1 MIMHSFDYPPMHGG
15 IARLCGEI
23 ADGMRRRGRSVRV
36 VTQTGDGGAGLL
48 VPEVS
53 ESRVTASRPWR
64 ECQALRR
71 LRNSA
76 RGESAVICG
85 TWYPEGLL
93 ALLAGLRPI
102 VILAHGNELLP
113 VPSRWRRAAWARLA
127 RAVLGSADLIVANS
141 DYTARLV
148 RAASPGCRVVS
159 IPLAADHHRFAPGD
173 RAAARRRLRLDG
185 HTRAIVTVAR
195 LLAYKGHDVVFRA
208 LAALPDD
215 MRGRFVHIIAGRGP
229 DRAVIEGEA
238 QRLGVADRVRWEGFV
253 AEADLTELY
262 RAADLVAL
270 CTRATDRREV
280 EGFGLALLEAQA
292 CGTPVVGTAS
302 GGIPDAV
309 APGEGGWLIEPDD
322 HEALAHLLRR
332 LNDDPAEFRRA
343 GEAARARVERDGTW
357 DRYLD
362 RFEATLRAEGLLP

>member
-1 MIMHSFDYPPMHGG
+1 MIVHSFDYPPMHGG

-23 ADGMRRRGRSVRV
+23 AGGMRRRGQPVRV
-36 VTQTGDGGAGLL
+36 VTQAGDGKSGML
-48 VPEVS
+48 VPEVA
-53 ESRVTASRPWR
+53 ELRVTASRPRR
-64 ECQALRR
+64 EWQALGR
-71 LRNSA
+71 LRQSG
-76 RGESAVICG
+76 RSESPVICG

-93 ALLAGLRPI
+93 ALLAGSRPV

-141 DYTARLV
+141 DYTAGLV
-148 RAASPGCRVVS
+148 RTAAPRSRVIS
-159 IPLAADHHRFAPGD
+159 IPLAADHRRFTPGD
-173 RAAARRRLRLDG
+173 RLAARRQLGLDDNLRV
-185 HTRAIVTVAR
+185 IVTVAR

-208 LAALPDD
+208 LTLLPDD
-215 MRGRFVHIIAGRGP
+215 VRGRFVHIVAGRGP
-229 DRAVIEGEA
+229 DRERLGTEA
-238 QRLGVADRVRWEGFV
+238 RRLGVADRVRWLGFV
-253 AEADLTELY
+253 GEADLPELY
-262 RAADLVAL
+262 RAADLFAL

-322 HEALAHLLRR
+322 YRALADLLRR
-332 LNDDPAEFRRA
+332 LDDDPAKFRRA
-343 GEAARARVERDGTW
+343 GDAARARVEREGTW
-357 DRYLD
+357 DSYLD
-362 RFEATLRAEGLLP
+362 RFEATLRAEGLLT

>member
-1 MIMHSFDYPPMHGG
+1 MIVCAFDYPPMHGG

-23 ADGMRRRGRSVRV
+23 AGGMRRRGRPVRV
-36 VTQTGDGGAGLL
+36 VTQSGDGGTGML

-53 ESRVTASRPWR
+53 ESRVMASRPWR
-64 ECQALRR
+64 ECQALGR
-71 LRNSA
+71 LRKSA
-76 RGESAVICG
+76 PSESPVICG

-93 ALLAGLRPI
+93 ALLAGSRPI

-127 RAVLGSADLIVANS
+127 RAVLRSADLVVANS
-141 DYTARLV
+141 EYTAGLV
-148 RAASPGCRVVS
+148 RAAAPGCQVAS

-173 RAAARRRLRLDG
+173 RAGARKRLGLDG
-185 HTRAIVTVAR
+185 GLRVIVTVAR

-208 LAALPDD
+208 LAALPNDV
-215 MRGRFVHIIAGRGP
+215 RGRFVHIIAGRGP
-229 DRAVIEGEA
+229 DRAIIEAEA
-238 QRLGVADRVRWEGFV
+238 RRLGVADRVRWQGFV
-253 AEADLTELY
+253 AEEDLPELY
-262 RAADLVAL
+262 RAADLFAL

-332 LNDDPAEFRRA
+332 LDDDAAEFRRA

-362 RFEATLRAEGLLP
+362 RFEATLRAEGLLL